1 MVDSFYFY
9 RIAVLRGGLMKIYIS
24 NGFICSF
31 ALGLA
36 QLTLAQS
43 VWQLPRTSHG
53 QPDLQGIWT
62 SATVTTLERDPSL
75 GETLIVEEEEALRL
89 ERESAFNVLTE
100 ADNAPSDPNRKP
112 PTDGDTDAGY
122 NAFWI
127 DPGTRM
133 AEINGGY
140 RTSFIVEPEDG
151 QIPYSAAAG
160 MAFIQYGQNSGY
172 DGPEQRPLGER
183 CMVGFGSS
191 GGPPMLPVLYNN
203 NYQIVQNKE
212 YVMILAEMNHDV
224 RVIRL
229 NDRHSRAVFKPWLGD
244 SIGYWDGDSLVVE
257 TINFHPQQSFR
268 FAIKHILY
276 LPQSAKVIERF
287 TRTSTDTILYEFTVE
302 DKDAYTQPWSA
313 QIPFRKSNDSMYEY
327 ACHEGNYAL
336 SGILAGARREEK
348 VNLGR

>member
-1 MVDSFYFY
+1 
-9 RIAVLRGGLMKIYIS
+9 MKIFIFRTCFWIFVS
-24 NGFICSF
+24 SFIQMGF
-31 ALGLA
+31 
-36 QLTLAQS
+36 AQS
-43 VWQLPRTSHG
+43 DWRLPRTAHG

-62 SATVTTLERDPSL
+62 SATVTTLERDQAL
-75 GETLIVEEEEALRL
+75 GETLVVGVDEARRL
-89 ERESAFNVLTE
+89 EKRAAFNVLTE
-100 ADNAPSDPNRKP
+100 ADNAPSDPNRSP
-112 PTDGDTDAGY
+112 PTDGNTDAGY

-133 AEINGGY
+133 AQINGGY

-151 QIPYSAAAG
+151 QIPYTASAG

-203 NYQIVQNKE
+203 NYQIVQNEK
-212 YVMILAEMNHDV
+212 YVMVLVEMNHDV
-224 RVIRL
+224 RIIRL
-229 NDRHSRAVFKPWLGD
+229 NDQHLESDFKPWLGD
-244 SIGYWDGDSLVVE
+244 SVGYWEGDTLVVE

-276 LPQSAKVIERF
+276 LPQSAKVVERF
-287 TRTSTDTILYEFTVE
+287 TRTSEDTILYEFTVE
-302 DKDAYTQPWSA
+302 DSTAYTQPWSA
-313 QIPFRKSNDSMYEY
+313 QIPFRTAGGSIYEY

-336 SGILAGARREEK
+336 SGILAGARREEREI
-348 VNLGR
+348 LE